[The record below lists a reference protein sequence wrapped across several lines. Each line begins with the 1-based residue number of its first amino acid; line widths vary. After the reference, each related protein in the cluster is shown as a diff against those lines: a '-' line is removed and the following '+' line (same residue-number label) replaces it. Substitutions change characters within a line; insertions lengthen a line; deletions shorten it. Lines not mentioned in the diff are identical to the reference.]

1 MNEDKTERELINEAV
16 RLQEIGEWGKSFK
29 ALAVILC
36 DRDITEETAGE
47 IDMIAGW
54 NKWKMGDKDSALKY
68 WLAVLKNKK
77 STVKTQAGAH
87 AGLAIYYSEKADK
100 EKTLRHAKLA
110 LELLPKNATLSISM
124 NLNACGIARAKIG
137 ELDGA
142 EKVLRKVAG
151 MNEELERSKDPEISR
166 EGTLQRAKNGY
177 NLSSLIYMKQGR
189 QDEALDEL
197 MNEVIP
203 RYLAVGA
210 KTDLAA
216 AYHQVAAIWENRGNF
231 EKALEFEERSK
242 AIWDEHKKD
251 DPKRLETA
259 QKNIERI
266 KGKMGHIDLGQAQA
280 TIDLPKNVSERDKE
294 NK

>member
-1 MNEDKTERELINEAV
+1 MNENKTVRELIDEVV
-16 RLQEIGEWGKSFK
+16 RLQEMGEWSKSFK
-29 ALAVILC
+29 ALAVIVC
-36 DRDITEETAGE
+36 DRDVTEETAGE

-68 WLAVLKNKK
+68 WLAVLKNRR

-151 MNEELERSKDPEISR
+151 MNEELERSKDPAIER
-166 EGTLQRAKNGY
+166 EGALQRAKNGY

-189 QDEALDEL
+189 FEEALNEL
-197 MNEVIP
+197 LKEVIP
-203 RYLAVGA
+203 RCIEVGA

-216 AYHQVAAIWENRGNF
+216 AYHQVAAIYENRGNF

-242 AIWDEHKKD
+242 AIWDEHIKD
-251 DPKRLETA
+251 DPKRSETA
-259 QKNIERI
+259 QKNISRI
-266 KGKMGHIDLGQAQA
+266 KEKMGHIDIGEMQA

-294 NK
+294 NE